1 MRASEQEVLRNS
13 AYPWPSKTPKYVGSI
28 VQNYR
33 IRSRE
38 GKEAAPTR
46 AYQKWFDALLTV
58 KKGVLLPSL
67 AESGLLLAEK
77 TYLEADSPSDEFL
90 VEVPDFNSLIAI
102 SQQLSKPVFALTKD
116 DIKNSGSV
124 AQNQVESA
132 AKFQQ
137 IYCAAAEK
145 ISAIMT

>member
-1 MRASEQEVLRNS
+1 MR
-13 AYPWPSKTPKYVGSI
+13 
-28 VQNYR
+28 
-33 IRSRE
+33 
-38 GKEAAPTR
+38 AAPTR

-58 KKGVLLPSL
+58 KKDVLLPSL

-124 AQNQVESA
+124 AQNRNSQPP
-132 AKFQQ
+132 
-137 IYCAAAEK
+137 CG
-145 ISAIMT
+145 